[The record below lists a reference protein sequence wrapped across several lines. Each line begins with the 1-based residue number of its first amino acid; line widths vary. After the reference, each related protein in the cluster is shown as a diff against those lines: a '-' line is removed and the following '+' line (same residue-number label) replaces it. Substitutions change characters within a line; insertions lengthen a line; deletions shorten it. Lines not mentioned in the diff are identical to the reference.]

1 MEMLAWLQEWYLAR
15 CDGEWEFRE
24 GIKLLSVSNPGW
36 SVEINV
42 SDTPL
47 EDISIPLRKFDKS
60 DSDWYGYFLENA
72 LFVGS
77 GDPTKLEV
85 ILQVFRDLI
94 ENGFLSAPNTPNP
107 EESQTGF

>member
-1 MEMLAWLQEWYLAR
+1 MEILTWLQAWYVAR

-36 SVEINV
+36 SIEINV

-47 EDISIPLRKFDKS
+47 EDACIPLTQFHQS
-60 DSDWYGYFLENA
+60 ANDWYGYFLEDA

-85 ILQVFRDLI
+85 ILQVFRSII
-94 ENGFLSAPNTPNP
+94 EDGLPVASSA
-107 EESQTGF
+107 TGS

>member
-1 MEMLAWLQEWYLAR
+1 METLAWLQKWYLAR

-47 EDISIPLRKFDKS
+47 ETVGIPLTQFHNSAD
-60 DSDWYGYFLENA
+60 DWYGYFLDDA

-85 ILQVFRDLI
+85 ILQVFRNLM
-94 ENGFLSAPNTPNP
+94 ENGFPTASAAAD
-107 EESQTGF
+107 

>member
-1 MEMLAWLQEWYLAR
+1 METLTWLQDWYRAR

-24 GIKLLSVSNPGW
+24 GIKLLSTSNPGW

-47 EDISIPLRKFDKS
+47 EDAYLPLTKFDRS
-60 DSDWYGYFLENA
+60 ESDWYGYFLEDA

-77 GDPTKLEV
+77 GDPAKLEV
-85 ILQVFRDLI
+85 ILRVFRNLI
-94 ENGFLSAPNTPNP
+94 ENGIPSPSNA
-107 EESQTGF
+107 

>member
-1 MEMLAWLQEWYLAR
+1 MEILTWLQAWYVAR

-36 SVEINV
+36 IVEINV

-47 EDISIPLRKFDKS
+47 EEACIPLTKFDKS
-60 DSDWYGYFLENA
+60 ADDWYSYLLKDA

-77 GDPTKLEV
+77 GDPAKLEV
-85 ILQVFRDLI
+85 ILQVFRNLI
-94 ENGFLSAPNTPNP
+94 ENGPPTSSTSTN
-107 EESQTGF
+107 SQEKKIEL

>member
-1 MEMLAWLQEWYLAR
+1 MELLTWLQEWYIAR

-47 EDISIPLRKFDKS
+47 EEAHVPLTQFHTSID
-60 DSDWYGYFLENA
+60 DWYGYFVEDA

-77 GDPTKLEV
+77 GDPTKLGV
-85 ILQVFRDLI
+85 ILQVFRNLI
-94 ENGFLSAPNTPNP
+94 EKGPPAASKPADSD
-107 EESQTGF
+107 EI

>member
-1 MEMLAWLQEWYLAR
+1 METLAWLQEWYVAR

-24 GIKLLSVSNPGW
+24 GIQVLSTSNPGW

-47 EDISIPLRKFDKS
+47 EEASIPFTKFEKS
-60 DSDWYGYFLENA
+60 ASDWYGYFVEDA

-77 GDPTKLEV
+77 GDPAKLGA
-85 ILQVFRDLI
+85 ILQVFRNLI
-94 ENGFLSAPNTPNP
+94 ENGIPAALPP
-107 EESQTGF
+107 GD

>member
-1 MEMLAWLQEWYLAR
+1 MEILTWLQEWYVAQ

-42 SDTPL
+42 SNTPL
-47 EDISIPLRKFDKS
+47 EEASIPLTKFDRS
-60 DSDWYGYFLENA
+60 ADDWYSYLLEEA

-77 GDPTKLEV
+77 GDPAKLEV
-85 ILQVFRDLI
+85 ILEVFRNLI
-94 ENGFLSAPNTPNP
+94 ENGLPTAAIAANS
-107 EESQTGF
+107 EEK

>member
-1 MEMLAWLQEWYLAR
+1 MEILTWLQAWYVAR

-42 SDTPL
+42 SDTLL
-47 EDISIPLRKFDKS
+47 EDACIPLTQFHQS
-60 DSDWYGYFLENA
+60 ATDWYGYFLEDA

-85 ILQVFRDLI
+85 ILQVFRSLLEDGLPVAA
-94 ENGFLSAPNTPNP
+94 SA
-107 EESQTGF
+107 TGS

>member
-1 MEMLAWLQEWYLAR
+1 MEILTWLQEWYIAR
-15 CDGEWEFRE
+15 CDGEWEFQQ

-47 EDISIPLRKFDKS
+47 EAASIPLTQFQKS
-60 DSDWYGYFLENA
+60 ADDWYGYFLEDA

-77 GDPTKLEV
+77 GDPTKLAV
-85 ILQVFRDLI
+85 ILQVFRSLI
-94 ENGFLSAPNTPNP
+94 ENGLQGASSATRL
-107 EESQTGF
+107 EKTK

>member
-1 MEMLAWLQEWYLAR
+1 METLTWLQTWYLAR

-36 SVEINV
+36 SVEISV

-47 EDISIPLRKFDKS
+47 EEVQIPFTKFYRS
-60 DSDWYGYFLENA
+60 ENDWYGYLLEDG

-77 GDPTKLEV
+77 GDPTKLEH
-85 ILQVFRDLI
+85 ILRVFRNLI
-94 ENGFLSAPNTPNP
+94 ENGVPSA
-107 EESQTGF
+107 SQG